1 MKNYPVKLA
10 LMALFALAAVQ
21 ASGGQAQS
29 QPQPKAEAQ
38 SQQPQSQQPES
49 QQPQSQQPQSQ
60 QPTEPPPHVDQEP
73 NPDDRALEDTI
84 KKDLGQDAHM
94 AYSRVTV
101 HVTDA
106 FVELDGVV
114 LTSTAKEQAAKI
126 AAEHA
131 GGRKV
136 RNKLKVNPNTHPS
149 GA

>member
-10 LMALFALAAVQ
+10 LLALFALAAVQ

-29 QPQPKAEAQ
+29 QPQPQSQPKAEAQ
-38 SQQPQSQQPES
+38 YQQPQA
-49 QQPQSQQPQSQ
+49 

-73 NPDDRALEDTI
+73 NPADRALEDTI

-101 HVTDA
+101 HVTDTE
-106 FVELDGVV
+106 VELDGVV

-126 AAEHA
+126 ATEHA

-136 RNKLKVNPNTHPS
+136 KNKLKINPNTHPS

>member
-10 LMALFALAAVQ
+10 LLALFALAAVQ
-21 ASGGQAQS
+21 ASGGQAQP

-38 SQQPQSQQPES
+38 YQQPQA
-49 QQPQSQQPQSQ
+49 

-73 NPDDRALEDTI
+73 NPADRALEDTI
-84 KKDLGQDAHM
+84 KKDLSQDAHM

-106 FVELDGVV
+106 EVELDGVV

-126 AAEHA
+126 ATEHA

-136 RNKLKVNPNTHPS
+136 KNKLKINPNTHPS

>member
-10 LMALFALAAVQ
+10 LLALFALVAIQ
-21 ASGGQAQS
+21 ASSGQA
-29 QPQPKAEAQ
+29 
-38 SQQPQSQQPES
+38 QPQSQD
-49 QQPQSQQPQSQ
+49 QQPQTQPA
-60 QPTEPPPHVDQEP
+60 EAPPHVDHEP
-73 NPDDRALEDTI
+73 NPADRALEDTI

-106 FVELDGVV
+106 VVELDGVV

-136 RNKLKVNPNTHPS
+136 KNKLKVNPNTHPPS

>member
-10 LMALFALAAVQ
+10 LLALFALAVVQ
-21 ASGGQAQS
+21 ASGGQAQPQS
-29 QPQPKAEAQ
+29 QD
-38 SQQPQSQQPES
+38 QQPQT
-49 QQPQSQQPQSQ
+49 
-60 QPTEPPPHVDQEP
+60 QPTEAPPHVDHEP
-73 NPDDRALEDTI
+73 SPDDRALEDTI

-106 FVELDGVV
+106 IVELDGVV

-136 RNKLKVNPNTHPS
+136 KNKLKVNPNTHPS

>member
-10 LMALFALAAVQ
+10 LLALFALAAVQ

-29 QPQPKAEAQ
+29 QSQPPPKAEAQ
-38 SQQPQSQQPES
+38 YQQPQA
-49 QQPQSQQPQSQ
+49 

-73 NPDDRALEDTI
+73 NPADRALEDTI

-94 AYSRVTV
+94 AYSHVTV

-106 FVELDGVV
+106 IVELDGVV
-114 LTSTAKEQAAKI
+114 LTSTAKDQAAKI

-131 GGRKV
+131 GGRKIK
-136 RNKLKVNPNTHPS
+136 NKLKVNPNTHPS